1 VVCSSPCQ
9 GCMISVQRLV
19 VSTSVQV
26 HNVASLD
33 EEALQMYFESRRSG
47 GSGELKSWTFDAQ
60 KGYAIVEFHDQQS
73 TSPQFSLTHSL
84 THSFF
89 SEFWEQPMSDMGRR
103 WRLPVADLEGPSRL
117 RPPPALGDGPT
128 PSRYSDK

>member
-1 VVCSSPCQ
+1 MHYYYYYYVLYVDIDYSRVRETVCSKPCQ
-9 GCMISVQRLV
+9 GCMITVQRLV

-47 GSGELKSWTFDAQ
+47 GSGELKSCMFDSQ

-73 TSPQFSLTHSL
+73 NITI
-84 THSFF
+84 
-89 SEFWEQPMSDMGRR
+89 
-103 WRLPVADLEGPSRL
+103 DL
-117 RPPPALGDGPT
+117 
-128 PSRYSDK
+128 